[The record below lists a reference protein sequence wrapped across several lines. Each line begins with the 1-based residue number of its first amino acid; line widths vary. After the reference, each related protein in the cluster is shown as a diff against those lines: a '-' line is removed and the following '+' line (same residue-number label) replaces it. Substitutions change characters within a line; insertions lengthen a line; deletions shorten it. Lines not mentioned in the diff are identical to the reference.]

1 MLCRFPIRIAFVLLL
16 QQRFFRFGI
25 LGLFI
30 LLDELFEVAALG
42 TDGIE
47 RDGKA
52 DD

>member
-16 QQRFFRFGI
+16 QQSLLRFGI
-25 LGLFI
+25 LRLLI
-30 LLDELFEVAALG
+30 LLDELVEVAALG